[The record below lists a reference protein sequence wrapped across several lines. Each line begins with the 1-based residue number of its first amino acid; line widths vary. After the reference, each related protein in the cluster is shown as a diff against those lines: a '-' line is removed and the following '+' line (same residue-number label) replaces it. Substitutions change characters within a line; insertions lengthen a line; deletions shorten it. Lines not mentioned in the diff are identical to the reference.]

1 MIDINQMREREIIR
15 YLGYKKIQPDEQVM
29 MLIHQCMEDV
39 AHGSAAPYI
48 SAFCT
53 YTSVCRSYA
62 GRWCGAFKQQ
72 SGTKLKRLQRGHFL
86 CGNAWSRNRSF
97 DGTLF
102 EIKYHKG
109 SSTSVHGSR
118 GHRVLLQLVSKEY

>member
-15 YLGYKKIQPDEQVM
+15 YLGYKKIQPDEHVNSSV
-29 MLIHQCMEDV
+29 HGRCCAD
-39 AHGSAAPYI
+39 GSAAPYI

-72 SGTKLKRLQRGHFL
+72 SGTKLKRLQRSHFL

-97 DGTLF
+97 DGTLS

-109 SSTSVHGSR
+109 SSTSVNGSR